1 MIGFCFS
8 FFPIHKKKIVFQN
21 FGGKGYGDNPKYIA
35 EEMLKQNKPYH
46 LVWLV
51 KDMESVLPNGI
62 HKVKYGSIRAYY
74 ELATAKVWIDNIRN
88 GLRVRKKKKQFYIQ
102 TWHGSI
108 PLKKIEKS
116 AEELLDRNYIKKAK
130 KDGKITDLM
139 LSNSKWCTQL
149 YLNDFWYSGEVLE
162 KGVPRED
169 MLARNPQDFQLKV
182 KDFFGLSQSKKIIL
196 YAPTFRQTRNMD
208 VFTFDYEEAISAFEN
223 SFKDE
228 FVLLIR
234 LHPNDTMLYQH
245 IKESERVINASSY
258 PDMQELLLASDILI
272 TDYSSTMFEF
282 SAIQKK
288 VFLFTKDLQQYLQ
301 TEREMYFSIT
311 ELPFPIA
318 KTEEELIHNILTFD
332 ESYYNQNVQSFMN
345 LLNYYPLG
353 SASKEVVQYIDM
365 MIKNKR

>member
-1 MIGFCFS
+1 
-8 FFPIHKKKIVFQN
+8 
-21 FGGKGYGDNPKYIA
+21 
-35 EEMLKQNKPYH
+35 
-46 LVWLV
+46 
-51 KDMESVLPNGI
+51 
-62 HKVKYGSIRAYY
+62 
-74 ELATAKVWIDNIRN
+74 
-88 GLRVRKKKKQFYIQ
+88 
-102 TWHGSI
+102 
-108 PLKKIEKS
+108 
-116 AEELLDRNYIKKAK
+116 
-130 KDGKITDLM
+130 
-139 LSNSKWCTQL
+139 
-149 YLNDFWYSGEVLE
+149 
-162 KGVPRED
+162 